1 VTTLSGKKNYVVHYK
16 NLILYKKQGLKVTK
30 VHRVLRFN
38 QSPWLREYINFNT
51 EMRKNS
57 KNDFNLRKTFSN

>member
-1 VTTLSGKKNYVVHYK
+1 VTTLSGKKNYAVHYK